1 MKNRYQKHNSLERL
15 IYSKILMTNLGLRVF
30 RYIQKVLFIRCKSK
44 AHFRKMIGLF
54 FRDISNGRFGFN
66 NKKNSLK

>member
-1 MKNRYQKHNSLERL
+1 MTRIDFLADTNN
-15 IYSKILMTNLGLRVF
+15 SKILMTNLGLRVF

-44 AHFRKMIGLF
+44 EHFRKMIGLF